1 LQGVFKA
8 FGKWLEY
15 RFRAYFKLGRCKLSL
30 DDDLDNFIKKI
41 DLVDSFKETFNRKMC
56 GMPVDGSSNICIKHF
71 NIVYRDGKIVWWQDF
86 VNGKIEIHGEV
97 DDEI

>member
-56 GMPVDGSSNICIKHF
+56 EGRLIRWDLLSDNDVEELNDIFKKIK
-71 NIVYRDGKIVWWQDF
+71 K
-86 VNGKIEIHGEV
+86 
-97 DDEI
+97 